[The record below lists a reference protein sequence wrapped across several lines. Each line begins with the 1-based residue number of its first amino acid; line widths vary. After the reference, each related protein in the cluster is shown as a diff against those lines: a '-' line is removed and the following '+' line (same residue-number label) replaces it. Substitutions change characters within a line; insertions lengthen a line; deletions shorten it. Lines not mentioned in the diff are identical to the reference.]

1 MSSKDHNEWTDSL
14 DFESLA
20 DEQEAFDT
28 GGAAG
33 PKEADAP
40 VAADYAAEPADAP
53 AQDLPAAA
61 PVART
66 SPRPPRRTRV
76 SGAGMGFLFALA
88 VLAAAVGLAGALV
101 TALGLDPLG
110 LWQPAGLL
118 PVAQILDF
126 AAHPLNLVY
135 LVAAGTVLL
144 ALLGAWSV
152 ARAVGKVGTQAA
164 KDARLVDKLA
174 ALRIDDEKGWQDPL
188 FKKHPTA
195 AAFVNENVGAWRL
208 QEARQRRSA
217 GLEGELQRLLR
228 ATAAGGRDGLNDRFD
243 NPAVGSLADE
253 LLRFYDEREAAVQEA
268 AAIRNKDREEAERL
282 MGLIVEACGWTTAAT
297 DKVGVQGVAVEQ
309 VAAALRR
316 LADRAGAR
324 GQEEPVAQAAAG
336 VAALRGKL
344 SSLLRAPAAAGGADL
359 EDLVDRSNKLAFQ
372 IAMEVARLGPRGE
385 RLLPMTQALEELT
398 TEFRQAAESTAPA
411 PTSPDAFGT
420 VDQALA
426 KVQAALEQA
435 SADSEAWRKTVRE
448 AAPAAT
454 EAANHLTGLSAG
466 FNGQSERLGR
476 VGEACAQMTGL
487 DFDPASIAPVDPVQ
501 AAAPDLGFTRFDPFV
516 ARGPAQPTGGILG
529 ETQDTDP
536 FATDQ
541 AEPLVQADPFASAE
555 PAAAPVPVPT
565 PAPAPALA
573 PEPLAEVDPFAEPS
587 AAPDPFLAADPEP
600 VYDLSAFGGEPEA
613 SSDED
618 DPLAAFAPAARAA
631 DAADADADAGADAD
645 VLDLAAFGAVRLDE
659 DLPAFAGL
667 RGGGA
672 EESIH
677 DLAEFGAV
685 PLD

>member
-20 DEQEAFDT
+20 DEQEAHDA
-28 GGAAG
+28 GGAAW
-33 PKEADAP
+33 PREADAP
-40 VAADYAAEPADAP
+40 AMAECAP
-53 AQDLPAAA
+53 EPAAA
-61 PVART
+61 PAEDESAEPPVART
-66 SPRPPRRTRV
+66 SPRPPRRSRV
-76 SGAGMGFLFALA
+76 SGAGLGFLFALA
-88 VLAAAVGLAGALV
+88 VLAAAVGPAGALV

-118 PVAQILDF
+118 PVAGILDF

-152 ARAVGKVGTQAA
+152 AGAVGKVGAQAA
-164 KDARLVDKLA
+164 RDARLVDKLA

-208 QEARQRRSA
+208 QEARQRRAA

-228 ATAAGGRDGLNDRFD
+228 AAAGGQRDGLNDRFD

-253 LLRFYDEREAAVQEA
+253 LLRYHDEREAAVQEA
-268 AAIRNKDREEAERL
+268 AAIRAKDREEAERL
-282 MGLIVEACGWTTAAT
+282 MGLIIEACGWTTAAT
-297 DKVGVQGVAVEQ
+297 DKVGVQGAAVEQ

-316 LADRAGAR
+316 LADRADAR
-324 GQEEPVAQAAAG
+324 GQEPPVAQAVAG

-344 SSLLRAPAAAGGADL
+344 SSLLRTPAPAGGAEL
-359 EDLVDRSNKLAFQ
+359 QDLVDRSNKLAFQ

-385 RLLPMTQALEELT
+385 RLVPMTQALEELA
-398 TEFRQAAESTAPA
+398 TEFRQAAETAA
-411 PTSPDAFGT
+411 PPPSSPDAFGA

-448 AAPAAT
+448 AAPAAA
-454 EAANHLTGLSAG
+454 EAAGHLTGLAAG
-466 FNGQSERLGR
+466 FNGQSARLGR

-487 DFDPASIAPVDPVQ
+487 EFNPATIAPVDPVQ
-501 AAAPDLGFTRFDPFV
+501 AAEPDLGFTRFDPFV
-516 ARGPAQPTGGILG
+516 ARGPAQPTGGILDG
-529 ETQDTDP
+529 PQDADP
-536 FATDQ
+536 FATGQ
-541 AEPLVQADPFASAE
+541 PEPLVQADPFAGVEPE
-555 PAAAPVPVPT
+555 PA
-565 PAPAPALA
+565 
-573 PEPLAEVDPFAEPS
+573 PEDAPLAGADPFTEAL
-587 AAPDPFLAADPEP
+587 AAPDPFLAPDPGP
-600 VYDLSAFGGEPEA
+600 VYDLDAFGAEPA
-613 SSDED
+613 AGGDED
-618 DPLAAFAPAARAA
+618 APLAAFAPAARSAA
-631 DAADADADAGADAD
+631 MADADAD

-659 DLPAFAGL
+659 DLPAFAGS
-667 RGGGA
+667 RSGGA